1 MNEKLARITKII
13 SLTSLSL
20 AFILTPL
27 FFLPLTTD
35 FFGFQKQTLFLIL
48 ISLSLLSW
56 LIYNLATKSVRLT
69 LSPMLLP
76 LSLFTAVAIL
86 STYLNDPN
94 PTDAW
99 INRTSLYLG
108 LLIYYLL
115 TTRLIKSSRQVR
127 RLLNGL
133 IITTVLLSFWGILS
147 VLGVFESLNLPIYL
161 TLKNF
166 SPTGSLLTLVS
177 LLIYTLPLSLVLAF
191 KTRAG
196 PNKFKYFLASGL
208 TISAIILVGSQLLP
222 NRPFSAILLPKL
234 AGWSI
239 AIDTFKSSVLLG
251 AGPSGF
257 LNQFTSF
264 KPLSLNLSDF
274 WNIAFTASANEYLHI
289 MTTLGLAGITTF
301 GLVIF
306 SWLKLSQ
313 RDPGTRIT
321 ATQLAIKLAIFTTL
335 ILGLFIPYTIITW
348 VTLIGYLSLTI
359 GLNKSKNLTKVK
371 DVILTINAITIV
383 EPHALTPQTKQSNI
397 NSSVLPW
404 LIALPTLLGLIFS
417 GANYIKI
424 YAADYHF
431 NKSLIA
437 ASENRGTDT
446 YNSQV
451 KAISLAPNIDRYH
464 TAYSNTNL
472 ALANALASQQGDL
485 TDQDRQ
491 TITQL
496 IQQSLREA
504 RFSTQINPSK
514 AANWA
519 NLANIYR
526 QLVNFAE
533 GADQFAQASYIRA
546 IQLDPA
552 NPRLRLDLGGLL
564 YSQGQYD
571 QATNHFLEAVQLK
584 PDFANAY
591 YNLANAYQQQAKIL
605 EAYQTMQQV
614 VALVP
619 PDSPDYTKAQEE
631 LSQLKALLPQQ
642 AEQPTPTTDDQQP
655 QELTEPSPP
664 PPAPRGFFPLKPN
677 EQPEPPASPSPSPQP
692 SPSP

>member
-1 MNEKLARITKII
+1 MNEELARVTKVI
-13 SLTSLSL
+13 SFTSLSL
-20 AFILTPL
+20 AFILTPV

-35 FFGFQKQTLFLIL
+35 FFGFQKQTFFLVL

-86 STYLNDPN
+86 STHLSDPN

-108 LLIYYLL
+108 LFIFYLL
-115 TTRLIKSSRQVR
+115 TTSLIHSSRQVR

-133 IITTVLLSFWGILS
+133 IITAVFLSFWGILS
-147 VLGVFESLNLPIYL
+147 VLGAFESLNLPVYL

-191 KTRAG
+191 KTRTG

-208 TISAIILVGSQLLP
+208 IISAIILVGSQILP
-222 NRPFSAILLPKL
+222 NRPFSVVLLPKT

-239 AIDTFKSSVLLG
+239 AIDTFKSSAFLG
-251 AGPSGF
+251 TGPSGF
-257 LNQFTSF
+257 LNQFTNF

-321 ATQLAIKLAIFTTL
+321 ATQLALKLAIFAIL
-335 ILGLFIPYTIITW
+335 VLGLFIPYTIIAW
-348 VTLIGYLSLTI
+348 IALIGYFSLTI
-359 GLNKSKNLTKVK
+359 GLNKAKNLTKVK

-383 EPHALTPQTKQSNI
+383 EPFAQTPPQPKRSFGPSGI
-397 NSSVLPW
+397 LPW

-424 YAADYHF
+424 YTADYHF
-431 NKSLIA
+431 RNSLVA
-437 ASENRGTDT
+437 AEQNRGTDT
-446 YNSQV
+446 YNFQI

-464 TAYSNTNL
+464 VAYSNTNL

-496 IQQSLREA
+496 IQQALREA

-514 AANWA
+514 AANWV

-564 YSQGQYD
+564 YSQEQYD
-571 QATNHFLEAVQLK
+571 QAVNHFLEAVQLK

-605 EAYQTMQQV
+605 EAYQAMQQV

-619 PDSPDYTKAQEE
+619 LDSPDYIKAQEE
-631 LSQLKALLPQQ
+631 LNQLKTQLPQQ
-642 AEQPTPTTDDQQP
+642 ADQPTPTTDDQQP
-655 QELTEPSPP
+655 RELTEPSPP

-692 SPSP
+692 SP